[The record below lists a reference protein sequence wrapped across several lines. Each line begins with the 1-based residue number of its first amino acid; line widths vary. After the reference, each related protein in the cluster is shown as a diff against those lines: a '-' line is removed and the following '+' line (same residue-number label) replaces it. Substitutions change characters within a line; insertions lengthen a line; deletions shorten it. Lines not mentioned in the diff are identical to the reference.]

1 MGPTQDEFLFTVRQD
16 GIPNDALYL
25 FAITGSGT
33 TSIQG
38 IAISIFSKPS
48 QNATESEDISQVLEQ
63 VERVY
68 FEISGSV
75 ISNFIA
81 DITDRS
87 EYLDEDGRYFYYLQ
101 FNSVTINSVLTQIEI
116 PNVRINFFP
125 YIKGQT
131 FYNSD
136 YNAIQN
142 SINDQRRS
150 SFLQIADRNS
160 PYITTDG
167 ILTTNPSN
175 LNAILGNFATM
186 AEIPDSNYTSTGW
199 TNARYNGVESTGLEY
214 GGISSAIT
222 GITFRASFHQF
233 SVSSIIIRAL
243 SPEDKVVKTY
253 LHTGIELSPSF
264 QINPF
269 KLKILSPPA
278 IGIDT
283 GSISYNAY
291 PVNTPI
297 ALNNLLIITG
307 SVGSEVVRIINYDL
321 TNKVLEVRRGIGDT
335 TPKVFA
341 TYDIFPIYENR
352 IYEVDGNKINSVDL
366 GKLFVAST
374 NKILKL
380 DDFGVVYGE
389 EN

>member
-1 MGPTQDEFLFTVRQD
+1 MEPTQDEFLFTVQQN
-16 GIPNDALYL
+16 GIPEDSMYL
-25 FAITGSGT
+25 FAITGST
-33 TSIQG
+33 TTRVLGLAVSV
-38 IAISIFSKPS
+38 FSKAS
-48 QNATESEDISQVLEQ
+48 ETATESEDISQVLEQ
-63 VERVY
+63 VERIY
-68 FEISGSV
+68 FEFEGESV
-75 ISNFIA
+75 IAEVLNRA
-81 DITDRS
+81 
-87 EYLDEDGRYFYYLQ
+87 EYLDLTSNYFYYFQ
-101 FNSVTINSVLTQIEI
+101 ITPIIFNSILIETEV

-142 SINDQRRS
+142 SVNDQRRS

-160 PYITTDG
+160 
-167 ILTTNPSN
+167 LTTNPSN
-175 LNAILGNFATM
+175 LDAILGNFATM
-186 AEIPDSNYTSTGW
+186 AEIPDSNYTATGW

-233 SVSSIIIRAL
+233 SVSSELIRAL

-269 KLKILSPPA
+269 RLKILSPPP
-278 IGIDT
+278 IGIDS
-283 GSISYNAY
+283 GSISYNGY
-291 PVNTPI
+291 PSNTPI
-297 ALNNLLIITG
+297 AINNLLLITG
-307 SVGSEVVRIINYDL
+307 SVGSEVVRIVDYDL
-321 TNKVLEVRRGIGDT
+321 TNKVLQVQRGVGDT
-335 TPKVFA
+335 SPKVFV
-341 TYDIFPIYENR
+341 TYNIFPIYENR
-352 IYEVDGNKINSVDL
+352 IYELDGNKINSVDL

>member
-1 MGPTQDEFLFTVRQD
+1 MEPTQDEFLFTVQQN
-16 GIPNDALYL
+16 GIPEDAMYL
-25 FAITGSGT
+25 FAITGST
-33 TSIQG
+33 TTRVLG
-38 IAISIFSKPS
+38 IAVSVFSKAS
-48 QNATESEDISQVLEQ
+48 ETATESEDISQVLEQ
-63 VERVY
+63 VERIY
-68 FEISGSV
+68 FEFEGESV
-75 ISNFIA
+75 IAEVLNRA
-81 DITDRS
+81 
-87 EYLDEDGRYFYYLQ
+87 EYLDFTSNYFYYFQ
-101 FNSVTINSVLTQIEI
+101 ITPIIFNSILSEIEV
-116 PNVRINFFP
+116 PNVRINFYP
-125 YIKGQT
+125 YIKGQS

-150 SFLQIADRNS
+150 SFLQTADRNS
-160 PYITTDG
+160 IE
-167 ILTTNPSN
+167 TNPSN
-175 LNAILGNFATM
+175 LDAILGNFATM

-199 TNARYNGVESTGLEY
+199 TNARYNGVESTGLDY

-233 SVSSIIIRAL
+233 SISSSAIRAL

-253 LHTGIELSPSF
+253 LHTGTELSPSF

-269 KLKILSPPA
+269 RLKILNPPP

-307 SVGSEVVRIINYDL
+307 SVGSEVVRIIDYDL
-321 TNKVLEVRRGIGDT
+321 TNKVLEVERGVGDT
-335 TPKVFA
+335 SPKVFV
-341 TYDIFPIYENR
+341 TYNIFPIYENR

-374 NKILKL
+374 DKILKL
-380 DDFGVVYGE
+380 DEFGVVYGE

>member
-1 MGPTQDEFLFTVRQD
+1 MEPTQDEFLFTVQQN
-16 GIPNDALYL
+16 GIPEDAMYL
-25 FAITGSGT
+25 FAITGST
-33 TSIQG
+33 TTRVLG
-38 IAISIFSKPS
+38 IAISVFSKES
-48 QNATESEDISQVLEQ
+48 ETATESEDISQVLEQ
-63 VERVY
+63 VERIY
-68 FEISGSV
+68 FEFGGDPV
-75 ISNFIA
+75 IAEVLNRA
-81 DITDRS
+81 
-87 EYLDEDGRYFYYLQ
+87 EYLDFTSNYFYYFQ
-101 FNSVTINSVLTQIEI
+101 ITPIIFDTVLSEVEV

-150 SFLQIADRNS
+150 SFLQISDRNS
-160 PYITTDG
+160 
-167 ILTTNPSN
+167 LTTNPSN

-222 GITFRASFHQF
+222 GVTFRASFHQF
-233 SVSSIIIRAL
+233 SVSSVIIRAL

-269 KLKILSPPA
+269 KLKILSPPP

-307 SVGSEVVRIINYDL
+307 SVGSEVVRIIDYDL
-321 TNKVLEVRRGIGDT
+321 TNKVLEVQRGVGDT

>member
-1 MGPTQDEFLFTVRQD
+1 MEPTQDEFLFTVQQN
-16 GIPNDALYL
+16 GIPEDAMYL
-25 FAITGSGT
+25 FAITGST
-33 TSIQG
+33 TTRVLG
-38 IAISIFSKPS
+38 IAVSVFSKES
-48 QNATESEDISQVLEQ
+48 ETATDSEDISQVLEQ
-63 VERVY
+63 VERIY
-68 FEISGSV
+68 FEFAGDPV
-75 ISNFIA
+75 IAEVLNRA
-81 DITDRS
+81 
-87 EYLDEDGRYFYYLQ
+87 EYLDFTSNYFYYFQ
-101 FNSVTINSVLTQIEI
+101 ITPIIFDTVLSEVEV

-142 SINDQRRS
+142 SINDQKRS

-160 PYITTDG
+160 
-167 ILTTNPSN
+167 LTTNPSN
-175 LNAILGNFATM
+175 LDAILGNFATM

-222 GITFRASFHQF
+222 GVTFRASFHQF
-233 SVSSIIIRAL
+233 SVSSTIIRAL

-269 KLKILSPPA
+269 KLKILSPPP

-307 SVGSEVVRIINYDL
+307 SVGSEVVRIIDYDL
-321 TNKVLEVRRGIGDT
+321 TNKVLEVQRGVGDT

>member
-1 MGPTQDEFLFTVRQD
+1 MEPTQDEFLFTVQQN
-16 GIPNDALYL
+16 GIPEDAMYL

-33 TSIQG
+33 TLVPG
-38 IAISIFSKPS
+38 IAVSVFSKES
-48 QNATESEDISQVLEQ
+48 ESATESEDISQVLEQ
-63 VERVY
+63 VERIY
-68 FEISGSV
+68 FELSGSVSGSV
-75 ISNFIA
+75 IAEVLN
-81 DITDRS
+81 RS
-87 EYLDEDGRYFYYLQ
+87 EYLDEFDRYFYYFQ
-101 FNSVTINSVLTQIEI
+101 ITPIIFNSILTETEI
-116 PNVRINFFP
+116 QNVRINFFP

-142 SINDQRRS
+142 SVNDQRRS
-150 SFLQIADRNS
+150 SFLQIADRN
-160 PYITTDG
+160 T
-167 ILTTNPSN
+167 LATNPSN
-175 LNAILGNFATM
+175 LLAILGNFATM

-199 TNARYNGVESTGLEY
+199 TNARYYGVESTGLDY
-214 GGISSAIT
+214 GGVSSAIT

-233 SVSSIIIRAL
+233 SVSAVLIRAL

-269 KLKILSPPA
+269 KLKILSPPP
-278 IGIDT
+278 IGIDS

-297 ALNNLLIITG
+297 ALNNLLLITG
-307 SVGSEVVRIINYDL
+307 SVGSEVVRIIDYDL
-321 TNKVLEVRRGIGDT
+321 TNKVLEVRRGVGDT
-335 TPKVFA
+335 IPKVFV

-352 IYEVDGNKINSVDL
+352 IYELDGNKSNSVDL
-366 GKLFVAST
+366 GKLYVAST

-380 DDFGVVYGE
+380 DEFGVVYGE

>member
-1 MGPTQDEFLFTVRQD
+1 MEPTQDEFLFTVQQN
-16 GIPNDALYL
+16 GIPEDAMYL
-25 FAITGSGT
+25 FAITGST
-33 TSIQG
+33 TTRVLG
-38 IAISIFSKPS
+38 IAISVFSKES
-48 QNATESEDISQVLEQ
+48 ETATESEDISQVLEQ
-63 VERVY
+63 VERIY
-68 FEISGSV
+68 FEFGGDPV
-75 ISNFIA
+75 IAEVLNRA
-81 DITDRS
+81 
-87 EYLDEDGRYFYYLQ
+87 EYLDFTSNYFYYFQ
-101 FNSVTINSVLTQIEI
+101 ITPIIFDTVLSEVEV

-142 SINDQRRS
+142 SINDQKRS

-160 PYITTDG
+160 
-167 ILTTNPSN
+167 LTTNPSN
-175 LNAILGNFATM
+175 LDAILGNFATM

-222 GITFRASFHQF
+222 GVTFRASFHQF
-233 SVSSIIIRAL
+233 SVSSVIIRAL

-269 KLKILSPPA
+269 KLKILSPPP

-307 SVGSEVVRIINYDL
+307 SVGSEVVRIIDYDL
-321 TNKVLEVRRGIGDT
+321 TNKVLEVQRGVGDT

-352 IYEVDGNKINSVDL
+352 IYEVDGNKINSVGL

>member
-1 MGPTQDEFLFTVRQD
+1 MEPTQDEFLFTVQQN
-16 GIPNDALYL
+16 GIPEDAMYL
-25 FAITGSGT
+25 FAITGST
-33 TSIQG
+33 TTRVLG
-38 IAISIFSKPS
+38 IAISVFSKES
-48 QNATESEDISQVLEQ
+48 ETATESEDISQVLEQ
-63 VERVY
+63 VERIY
-68 FEISGSV
+68 FEFGGDPV
-75 ISNFIA
+75 IAEVLNRA
-81 DITDRS
+81 
-87 EYLDEDGRYFYYLQ
+87 EYLDFTSNYFYYFQ
-101 FNSVTINSVLTQIEI
+101 ITPIIFDTVLSEVEV

-142 SINDQRRS
+142 SINDQKRS

-160 PYITTDG
+160 
-167 ILTTNPSN
+167 LTTNPSN
-175 LNAILGNFATM
+175 LDAILGNFATM

-222 GITFRASFHQF
+222 GVTFRASFHQF
-233 SVSSIIIRAL
+233 SVSSVIIRAL

-269 KLKILSPPA
+269 KLKILSPPP

-335 TPKVFA
+335 TPKVFV

>member
-1 MGPTQDEFLFTVRQD
+1 V
-16 GIPNDALYL
+16 
-25 FAITGSGT
+25 
-33 TSIQG
+33 
-38 IAISIFSKPS
+38 IA
-48 QNATESEDISQVLEQ
+48 EVLN
-63 VERVY
+63 R
-68 FEISGSV
+68 
-75 ISNFIA
+75 A
-81 DITDRS
+81 
-87 EYLDEDGRYFYYLQ
+87 EYLDFTSNYFYYFQ
-101 FNSVTINSVLTQIEI
+101 ITPIIFDTVLSEVEV

-142 SINDQRRS
+142 SINDQKRS

-160 PYITTDG
+160 
-167 ILTTNPSN
+167 LTTNPSN
-175 LNAILGNFATM
+175 LDAILGNFATM

-233 SVSSIIIRAL
+233 SVSSVIIRAL

-269 KLKILSPPA
+269 KLKILSPPP

-307 SVGSEVVRIINYDL
+307 SVGSEVVRIIDYDL
-321 TNKVLEVRRGIGDT
+321 TNKVLEVQRGVGDT

>member
-1 MGPTQDEFLFTVRQD
+1 MEPTQDEFLFTVQQN
-16 GIPNDALYL
+16 GIPEDAMYL
-25 FAITGSGT
+25 FAITGST
-33 TSIQG
+33 TTRVLG
-38 IAISIFSKPS
+38 IAISVFSKES
-48 QNATESEDISQVLEQ
+48 ETATESEDISQVLEQ
-63 VERVY
+63 VERIY
-68 FEISGSV
+68 FEFGGDPV
-75 ISNFIA
+75 IAEVLNRA
-81 DITDRS
+81 
-87 EYLDEDGRYFYYLQ
+87 EYLDFTSNYFYYFQ
-101 FNSVTINSVLTQIEI
+101 ITPIIFDTVLSEVEV

-142 SINDQRRS
+142 SINDQKRS

-160 PYITTDG
+160 
-167 ILTTNPSN
+167 LTTNPSN
-175 LNAILGNFATM
+175 LDAILGNFATM

-222 GITFRASFHQF
+222 GVTFRASFHQF
-233 SVSSIIIRAL
+233 SVSSVIIRAL

-269 KLKILSPPA
+269 KLKILSPPP

-307 SVGSEVVRIINYDL
+307 SVGSEVVRIIDYDL
-321 TNKVLEVRRGIGDT
+321 TNKVLEVQRGVGDT
-335 TPKVFA
+335 TPKVFV

>member
-1 MGPTQDEFLFTVRQD
+1 MEPTQDEFLFTVQQN
-16 GIPNDALYL
+16 GIPEDAMYL
-25 FAITGSGT
+25 FAITGST
-33 TSIQG
+33 TTRVLG
-38 IAISIFSKPS
+38 IAISVFSKES
-48 QNATESEDISQVLEQ
+48 ETATESEDISQVLEQ
-63 VERVY
+63 VERIY
-68 FEISGSV
+68 FEFGGDPV
-75 ISNFIA
+75 IAEVLNRA
-81 DITDRS
+81 
-87 EYLDEDGRYFYYLQ
+87 EYLDFTSNYFYYFQ
-101 FNSVTINSVLTQIEI
+101 ITPIIFDTVLSEVEV

-142 SINDQRRS
+142 SINDQKRS

-160 PYITTDG
+160 
-167 ILTTNPSN
+167 LTTNPSN
-175 LNAILGNFATM
+175 LDAILGNFATM

-233 SVSSIIIRAL
+233 SVSSVIIRAL

-269 KLKILSPPA
+269 KLKILSPPP

-307 SVGSEVVRIINYDL
+307 SVGSEVVRIIDYDL
-321 TNKVLEVRRGIGDT
+321 TNKVLEVQRGVGDT

>member
-1 MGPTQDEFLFTVRQD
+1 MEPTQDEFLFTVQQN
-16 GIPNDALYL
+16 GIPEDAMYL
-25 FAITGSGT
+25 FAITGST
-33 TSIQG
+33 TTRVLG
-38 IAISIFSKPS
+38 IAISVFSKES
-48 QNATESEDISQVLEQ
+48 ETATESEDISQVLEQ
-63 VERVY
+63 VERIY
-68 FEISGSV
+68 FEFGGDPV
-75 ISNFIA
+75 IAEVLNRA
-81 DITDRS
+81 
-87 EYLDEDGRYFYYLQ
+87 EYLDFTSNYFYYFQ
-101 FNSVTINSVLTQIEI
+101 ITPIIFDTVLSEVEV

-142 SINDQRRS
+142 SINDQKRS

-160 PYITTDG
+160 
-167 ILTTNPSN
+167 LTTNPSN
-175 LNAILGNFATM
+175 LDAILGNFATM

-222 GITFRASFHQF
+222 GVTFRASFHQF
-233 SVSSIIIRAL
+233 SVSSTIIRAL

-269 KLKILSPPA
+269 KLKILSPPP

-307 SVGSEVVRIINYDL
+307 SVGSEVVRIIDYDL
-321 TNKVLEVRRGIGDT
+321 TNKVLEVQRGVGDT

>member
-1 MGPTQDEFLFTVRQD
+1 MEPTQDEFLFTVQQN
-16 GIPNDALYL
+16 GIPEDAMYL
-25 FAITGSGT
+25 FAITGST
-33 TSIQG
+33 TTRVLG
-38 IAISIFSKPS
+38 IAISVFSKES
-48 QNATESEDISQVLEQ
+48 ETATESEDISQVLEQ
-63 VERVY
+63 VERIY
-68 FEISGSV
+68 FEFGGDPV
-75 ISNFIA
+75 IAEVLNRA
-81 DITDRS
+81 
-87 EYLDEDGRYFYYLQ
+87 EYLDFTSNYFYYFQ
-101 FNSVTINSVLTQIEI
+101 ITPIIFDTVLSEVEV

-142 SINDQRRS
+142 SINDQKRS

-160 PYITTDG
+160 
-167 ILTTNPSN
+167 LTTNPSN
-175 LNAILGNFATM
+175 LDAILGNFATM

-233 SVSSIIIRAL
+233 SVSSVIIRAL

-269 KLKILSPPA
+269 KLKILSPPP

-307 SVGSEVVRIINYDL
+307 SVGSEVVRIIDYDL
-321 TNKVLEVRRGIGDT
+321 TNKVLEVQRGVGDT

-352 IYEVDGNKINSVDL
+352 IYELDGNKINSVDL

>member
-1 MGPTQDEFLFTVRQD
+1 MEPTQDEFLFTVQQN
-16 GIPNDALYL
+16 GIPEDAMYL
-25 FAITGSGT
+25 FAITGST
-33 TSIQG
+33 TTRVLG
-38 IAISIFSKPS
+38 IAISVFSKES
-48 QNATESEDISQVLEQ
+48 ETATESEDISQVLEQ
-63 VERVY
+63 VERIY
-68 FEISGSV
+68 FEFGGDPV
-75 ISNFIA
+75 IAEVLNRA
-81 DITDRS
+81 
-87 EYLDEDGRYFYYLQ
+87 EYLDFTSNYFYYFQ
-101 FNSVTINSVLTQIEI
+101 ITPIIFDTVLSEVEV

-142 SINDQRRS
+142 SINDQKRS

-160 PYITTDG
+160 
-167 ILTTNPSN
+167 LTTNPSN
-175 LNAILGNFATM
+175 LDAILGNFATM

-222 GITFRASFHQF
+222 GVTFRASFHQF
-233 SVSSIIIRAL
+233 SVSSVIIRAL

-269 KLKILSPPA
+269 KLKILSPPP

-307 SVGSEVVRIINYDL
+307 SVGSEVVRIIDYDL
-321 TNKVLEVRRGIGDT
+321 TNKVLEVQRGVGDT

>member
-1 MGPTQDEFLFTVRQD
+1 MEPTQDEFLFTVQQN
-16 GIPNDALYL
+16 GIPEDAMYL

-33 TSIQG
+33 TLVQG
-38 IAISIFSKPS
+38 IAVSVFSKPS
-48 QNATESEDISQVLEQ
+48 ETATESEDISQVLEQ
-63 VERVY
+63 VERIY
-68 FEISGSV
+68 FEFEGESV
-75 ISNFIA
+75 IAEVLNRA
-81 DITDRS
+81 
-87 EYLDEDGRYFYYLQ
+87 EYLDTFDRYFYYFQ
-101 FNSVTINSVLTQIEI
+101 ITPIIFDSILTETEVQ
-116 PNVRINFFP
+116 NVRINFFP

-142 SINDQRRS
+142 SVNDQRRS
-150 SFLQIADRNS
+150 SFLQIADRN
-160 PYITTDG
+160 T
-167 ILTTNPSN
+167 LTTNPSN
-175 LNAILGNFATM
+175 LLAILGDFATM

-199 TNARYNGVESTGLEY
+199 TNARYSGVESTGLDY

-222 GITFRASFHQF
+222 GITFKASFHQF
-233 SVSSIIIRAL
+233 SVSAILIRAL

-253 LHTGIELSPSF
+253 LHTGVELSPSF
-264 QINPF
+264 RINSS
-269 KLKILSPPA
+269 KIKILSPPP
-278 IGIDT
+278 IGIDS

-307 SVGSEVVRIINYDL
+307 SVGSEVVRIIDYDL
-321 TNKVLEVRRGIGDT
+321 TNKVLEVRRGVGDT
-335 TPKVFA
+335 VPKVFV

-352 IYEVDGNKINSVDL
+352 IYELDGNKINSVDL
-366 GKLFVAST
+366 GKLYVAST

-380 DDFGVVYGE
+380 DEFGVVYGE

>member
-1 MGPTQDEFLFTVRQD
+1 MEPTQDEFLFTVQQN
-16 GIPNDALYL
+16 GIPEDAMYL
-25 FAITGSGT
+25 FAITGST
-33 TSIQG
+33 TTRVLG
-38 IAISIFSKPS
+38 IAVSVFSKAS
-48 QNATESEDISQVLEQ
+48 ETATESEDISQVLEQ
-63 VERVY
+63 VERIY
-68 FEISGSV
+68 FEFEGEPV
-75 ISNFIA
+75 IAEVLNRA
-81 DITDRS
+81 
-87 EYLDEDGRYFYYLQ
+87 EYLDFTSNYFYYFQ
-101 FNSVTINSVLTQIEI
+101 ITPIIFNSILSEIEV
-116 PNVRINFFP
+116 PNVRINFYP
-125 YIKGQT
+125 YIKGQS

-150 SFLQIADRNS
+150 SFLQTADRNS
-160 PYITTDG
+160 IE
-167 ILTTNPSN
+167 TNPSN
-175 LNAILGNFATM
+175 LDAILGNFATM

-199 TNARYNGVESTGLEY
+199 TNARYNGVESTGLDY

-222 GITFRASFHQF
+222 GVTFRASFHQF
-233 SVSSIIIRAL
+233 SVSSTIIRAL

-307 SVGSEVVRIINYDL
+307 SVGSEVVRIIDYDL
-321 TNKVLEVRRGIGDT
+321 TNKVLEVQRGVGDT

-352 IYEVDGNKINSVDL
+352 IYELDGNKINSVDF